1 MVLRPLNELAVLAF
15 TLFTLMM
22 VSVQAQAQTFDA
34 GDLKYQVVSGTNTV
48 KVKGLASGFT
58 GTGIEIPS
66 TVSHS
71 DNGTTTT
78 YTVATIDRDAFANNT
93 SLISVDIGDSVTTI
107 GQGAFQGNTSLISVD
122 IGDSVTTIDAKA
134 FRNNTNLKSLT
145 IGNSVTTIND
155 VAFES
160 TDLTSVTIP
169 DSDIINGCRFREY
182 RPHQRDHSR

>member
-34 GDLKYQVVSGTNTV
+34 GDLKYQVSGNTV

-122 IGDSVTTIDAKA
+122 IGDSVTTIGARRFQKQHQPQ
-134 FRNNTNLKSLT
+134 
-145 IGNSVTTIND
+145 
-155 VAFES
+155 E
-160 TDLTSVTIP
+160 P
-169 DSDIINGCRFREY
+169 DHRQ
-182 RPHQRDHSR
+182 QRHDH